1 MRRSPTSRAVQQ
13 RSLVVSARERL
24 SRSLLVVSSIL
35 PFICLNSFV
44 LIARD
49 SLGNDVGRVEYCA
62 YFVEN
67 GMYRT
72 TVASDPFDLAD
83 DILDEATDDK
93 VCDTIDYRSSSAID
107 HIATLHLADSDRK
120 SRFFFLVVDM
130 NSLRWAKPIRVV
142 VYHDL
147 TVAVNRGRVSDD
159 VTQIIEWIVTLFPP
173 SAQIRLREIIADPEK

>member
-1 MRRSPTSRAVQQ
+1 MNELIISCASTDCPVIGS
-13 RSLVVSARERL
+13 SRERIFSA
-24 SRSLLVVSSIL
+24 SRLNG
-35 PFICLNSFV
+35 PFVLWVILNSFV
-44 LIARD
+44 LSAQESVAYD
-49 SLGNDVGRVEYCA
+49 TLQVKYCA
-62 YFVEN
+62 YFVES
-67 GMYRT
+67 GMFRGP
-72 TVASDPFDLAD
+72 VSSDPFDLAY

-107 HIATLHLADSDRK
+107 HIATLHLADSSRK
-120 SRFFFLVVDM
+120 RRFFLLVDM